1 MVYVPYDYYN
11 PKYKYIYGADGEILN
26 PPGLTV
32 LEYLKQQRKIKDLLN
47 PLSMGERG
55 DPSIGLWA
63 RCEDCGV
70 VLYIKHLHENYDLC
84 MNCGFH
90 MKMSSSDRIKL
101 LVDEGSWRPLFETMS
116 SCDPLEF
123 EDYEVYIE
131 RMVRCQKNTEMQD
144 AIQTGTAFIDT
155 IPIALAVMD
164 FAFMGGSMGSVV
176 GEKITLLIEYAT
188 QRGLPLVISCA
199 SGGARMQEGSL
210 SLMQMAKISAALY
223 HHQCCAR
230 LPYATILTSP
240 TTGGVT
246 ASFGM
251 LADFILTE
259 PKSLIGFAGRRV
271 IEATI
276 GEVLPPNFQTAEYM
290 MERGQIDIMVE
301 RTHIREV
308 LSNLLWPS
316 THGYYKRYGFIPM
329 GAQNGL
335 TTITEEKLRRIWLKE
350 YPDVISKTELKYP
363 VLKESE
369 KSENKERI
377 ENSRSSINVSS
388 REEELPSGLEK
399 GKQTEPIDMIQ
410 MDQSKIKSVTGKE
423 ITKTNSFFYSTQGL
437 SYEDFSLEKIVDPKD
452 IFTNR
457 VVLKNRDEFPLGM
470 LKDLQTISSAINGA
484 KTSSRKGIENLG
496 TGTAREK
503 VSGIE
508 TFSPKGD
515 TIGRD
520 AISPLENGAVSNST
534 NRYFKKV
541 ENWFGE
547 LGSQKSYREILL
559 SFESVFNMFTHEI
572 AFREADKCEF
582 IPFYFNYDRDSES
595 KQFNVLDEAISFAKT
610 QSIQWKAFYLGH
622 SLPPKIEFFKNYA
635 EGFST
640 SLETDDYEIG
650 NENKFYYK
658 VLLKKANLLERR
670 EGGGP
675 PDPNRVEN
683 EILARKKAEAKAKL
697 EADKLEAE
705 IEENFQYVLK
715 QNIKKRNSSKKKK
728 KKWAL
733 ETFGKLGT
741 FPNMGNKIGK

>member
-11 PKYKYIYGADGEILN
+11 PKYKYIYNAEGELLN

-55 DPSIGLWA
+55 DPSIGLWV

-70 VLYIKHLHENYDLC
+70 VLFLKHLRENHDVC

-90 MKMSSSDRIKL
+90 IKMSSSNRIKL
-101 LVDEGSWRPLFETMS
+101 LVDNGSWRPLFETMS

-123 EDYEVYIE
+123 EDYAVYIE
-131 RMVRCQKNTEMQD
+131 RMVRCQKKTEMQD

-155 IPIALAVMD
+155 IPVVLAVMD

-230 LPYATILTSP
+230 LPFATILTSP

-290 MERGQIDIMVE
+290 MERGQIDIMVQ
-301 RTHIREV
+301 RTNIREV

-335 TTITEEKLRRIWLKE
+335 ATIKEEKLRRIWLKE
-350 YPDVISKTELKYP
+350 YPDVISENEFKYP
-363 VLKESE
+363 VLKES
-369 KSENKERI
+369 KISKNKKPVLG
-377 ENSRSSINVSS
+377 VSS
-388 REEELPSGLEK
+388 LVFSNEDKEQISKTG
-399 GKQTEPIDMIQ
+399 PIDMIQ
-410 MDQSKIKSVTGKE
+410 TDQSQTESVTRKE
-423 ITKTNSFFYSTQGL
+423 ITKKASDPFFYSTQGL

-452 IFTNR
+452 LFTNR

-470 LKDLQTISSAINGA
+470 LKDLQTISNALS
-484 KTSSRKGIENLG
+484 KTSSRKGIEKG
-496 TGTAREK
+496 VSRIVEK
-503 VSGIE
+503 
-508 TFSPKGD
+508 
-515 TIGRD
+515 
-520 AISPLENGAVSNST
+520 GAVLRST

-541 ENWFGE
+541 ENWFDE
-547 LGSQKSYREILL
+547 LGSHTSYREILL
-559 SFESVFNMFTHEI
+559 SFESVFNMFTDEI
-572 AFREADKCEF
+572 ACREGDKCEI
-582 IPFYFNYDRDSES
+582 IPFRFNYDRDSQS

-635 EGFST
+635 DGFST

-658 VLLKKANLLERR
+658 VLLKKADLLERR

-675 PDPNRVEN
+675 PNPDLVEN
-683 EILARKKAEAKAKL
+683 EKLARKKAEAKAKL
-697 EADKLEAE
+697 EADKIEAE
-705 IEENFQYVLK
+705 IEEYFQYVLK
-715 QNIKKRNSSKKKK
+715 QKNKKRNSSNKKK
-728 KKWAL
+728 KKWSI
-733 ETFGKLGT
+733 TDFGKLGE
-741 FPNMGNKIGK
+741 FPKLPNLRK